1 MKELFRTVEQKMKL
15 AVDHFHDELKR
26 LRTGRA
32 SLGMLEGVTVEYYGS
47 HVPLN
52 QVSNL
57 SVADANLIVAQ
68 PFDPSNIPAIQR
80 GITQAN
86 LGLNPSSDGKVIR
99 IPVPPLTE
107 DRRKELVRK
116 AHDQAEH
123 ARNAVRQARRARI
136 TRPLATARCAF
147 RLRHRGRARRAMPLP
162 VRRRSRGRERA
173 REHHRLPGRE
183 TPTIG
188 RRSNAR

>member
-1 MKELFRTVEQKMKL
+1 MKEIFKTAELKMKG

-32 SLGMLEGVTVEYYGS
+32 SLGMLEGVMVDYYGTAT
-47 HVPLN
+47 PLN
-52 QVSNL
+52 QVCNL

-68 PFDPSNIPAIQR
+68 PWDPSNIPAIQR

-86 LGLNPSSDGKVIR
+86 LGLNPSSDGKVVR

-116 AHDQAEH
+116 AHDLAEQ
-123 ARNAVRQARRARI
+123 ARNGIRQARREGNEQLKAKEKGHEISQDDER
-136 TRPLATARCAF
+136 RGHDEVQ
-147 RLRHRGRARRAMPLP
+147 RLHDHYISQVGQTLQHKEKDIMT
-162 VRRRSRGRERA
+162 V
-173 REHHRLPGRE
+173 
-183 TPTIG
+183 
-188 RRSNAR
+188 

>member
-1 MKELFRTVEQKMKL
+1 MKEIFKSIELKMKH

-32 SLGMLEGVTVEYYGS
+32 SLGMLEGVMVDYYGNS
-47 HVPLN
+47 TPLN
-52 QVSNL
+52 QVCNL

-68 PFDPSNIPAIQR
+68 PWDPSTIPAIQR

-86 LGLNPSSDGKVIR
+86 LGLNPSSDGKVVR

-116 AHDQAEH
+116 AHELAEQ
-123 ARNAVRQARRARI
+123 ARNGVRQARRDGNEQVKAKEKKHEISQDEERRGHDEVQRLHDHYI
-136 TRPLATARCAF
+136 AQVATT
-147 RLRHRGRARRAMPLP
+147 LQHKEKDIMT
-162 VRRRSRGRERA
+162 V
-173 REHHRLPGRE
+173 
-183 TPTIG
+183 
-188 RRSNAR
+188 

>member
-1 MKELFRTVEQKMKL
+1 MKEMFKSIEQKMKH

-32 SLGMLEGVTVEYYGS
+32 SLTLLDPVVVDYYGTPT
-47 HVPLN
+47 PLN
-52 QVSNL
+52 QVANL

-68 PFDPSNIPAIQR
+68 PWDPSNIPAIQR

-107 DRRKELVRK
+107 DRRKELVKK
-116 AHDQAEH
+116 AHDVAEH
-123 ARNAVRQARRARI
+123 ARNSVRQ
-136 TRPLATARCAF
+136 
-147 RLRHRGRARRAMPLP
+147 
-162 VRRRSRGRERA
+162 VRREGNDQLKAKEKKHEISQDEERRGHDEVQ
-173 REHHRLPGRE
+173 RLHDHY
-183 TPTIG
+183 IG
-188 RRSNAR
+188 QINQTLQHKEKDILTV